1 MGLDNI
7 SNLSEDIQLDCA
19 TIKKIL
25 LDMCEGKIPFQK
37 ENYQITLEYLN
48 RELII
53 KEGNVVI
60 NTLPFEVIYFD
71 LKKSHLSSDKYKEA
85 VINIIHEEIDKST
98 LQKYA

>member
-1 MGLDNI
+1 MGLDNM

-25 LDMCEGKIPFQK
+25 LDMCEGKIPFHK
-37 ENYQITLEYLN
+37 DDYQITLEYLN

-53 KEGNVVI
+53 KEGDVII

-71 LKKSHLSSDKYKEA
+71 LKKSHLALDMYIEA
-85 VINIIHEEIDKST
+85 IKNILHEEIDKST